1 MAPPVVITP
10 PNAPSRCEEL
20 PSYRDLDKGIL
31 VQVSASDVGADG
43 LLTQSGASAVIGKLR
58 TAGIIP
64 TAPNLQQTNLN
75 TKTWTAPEQAGGNAN
90 DPLAVYVQAQNTL
103 ITNIE
108 AEYNY
113 VKGYY
118 TKAVECLVDAITE
131 FTSAQN
137 ETARNTINTNKVTP
151 YRTQSIT
158 FNKKLNLLLDVARKI
173 SETLLSDSRT
183 YETVINSYNTEFAN
197 RKARLE
203 EQSNILNS
211 ENSASEL
218 HKRMVDYT
226 AEKNRAHNNLL
237 TLYSCL
243 NIVAIAMLFYIAK

>member
-1 MAPPVVITP
+1 MPPTVITP
-10 PNAPSRCEEL
+10 PNVTLRCEDL
-20 PSYRDLDKGIL
+20 TSYRDLPEGIL
-31 VQVSASDVGADG
+31 VQVSTSDVGADG

-64 TAPNLQQTNLN
+64 TAPNLQETNLN
-75 TKTWTAPEQAGGNAN
+75 TKTWTDPSQAGGNAN

-103 ITNIE
+103 ITNIDK
-108 AEYNY
+108 EYNY

-118 TKAVECLVDAITE
+118 TKAVECLVTAITE
-131 FTSAQN
+131 FTSATT
-137 ETARNTINTNKVTP
+137 EIARTVINNNQITP
-151 YRTQSIT
+151 YRTQSIK
-158 FNKKLNLLLDVARKI
+158 FNEKLNLLLDVARKI
-173 SETLLSDSRT
+173 SETLLSDSKT
-183 YETVINSYNTEFAN
+183 YETVINNYNTEFGN

-203 EQSNILNS
+203 EQSRILNS